1 MNAVA
6 PRDRVTAQCCS
17 WFGIAVLAACSSVAS
32 VNEKAMLVAGPEVQA
47 PAEPI
52 DPLHLLRPNR
62 TEYRIGPRD
71 LLEIEIY
78 ELEEPTKSKLLKVR
92 VSQDGSV
99 LLPLIGNVPAAGS
112 TALEVQQGITE
123 RLGKDFLVNPSV
135 SVVVAEHQARRVTVL
150 GSVKSPGTFRLQENS
165 TTLVDVL
172 ALSGGP
178 DDKAGSVV
186 YVVHAEA
193 TADGAATTTAV
204 AADAS
209 IGPPAPHADPKPPR
223 LLKIDL
229 HDLVERGD
237 LSANCTL
244 EDGDVVHVPPAAQ
257 FFVMGQVANGGAF
270 PLRGD
275 ITLLRAIAL
284 AGGLKEEATPA
295 ATVLIRNSAK
305 GRVTF
310 PIDLN
315 EVEAGSE
322 KDLLMQPDDVLV
334 VSESGA
340 DRFARGFSAFVRGL
354 FTISYG
360 LR

>member
-1 MNAVA
+1 MSAVA
-6 PRDRVTAQCCS
+6 PRGGAATRWLC
-17 WFGIAVLAACSSVAS
+17 WLGLAGLTACSSVAS
-32 VNEKAMLVAGPEVQA
+32 VNEKAMLVAGPEVQS
-47 PAEPI
+47 PTEPI
-52 DPLHLLRPNR
+52 DPLHLLRPGR

-71 LLEIEIY
+71 LLEIEVY

-92 VSQDGSV
+92 VSQDGNV
-99 LLPLIGNVPAAGS
+99 LLPLIGNVAAGGH
-112 TALEVQQGITE
+112 TALEVQQEITE
-123 RLGKDFLVNPSV
+123 RLAADYLVNPSV

-150 GSVKSPGTFRLQENS
+150 GAVKTPGTFRLQENS

-186 YVVHAEA
+186 YVVR
-193 TADGAATTTAV
+193 ADGAMPTAASAV
-204 AADAS
+204 PADAS
-209 IGPPAPHADPKPPR
+209 VSAAGPRDPSQPR

-257 FFVMGQVANGGAF
+257 FFVMGQVTHGGAF

-284 AGGLKEEATPA
+284 AGGLKDEATPG
-295 ATVLIRNSAK
+295 ATALIRNSAK
-305 GRVTF
+305 GRVTI

-322 KDLLMQPDDVLV
+322 KDLLMQADDVLV
-334 VSESGA
+334 VSESGT
-340 DRFARGFSAFVRGL
+340 DRFARGFGTFLRGL
-354 FTISYG
+354 FHVSYG

>member
-1 MNAVA
+1 VNAVA
-6 PRDRVTAQCCS
+6 PRDRVTTCCS

-62 TEYRIGPRD
+62 TEYRIGARD

-123 RLGKDFLVNPSV
+123 RLAKDYLVNPSV

-186 YVVHAEA
+186 YVVRAES
-193 TADGAATTTAV
+193 ADPTIPTVV
-204 AADAS
+204 AAEAS
-209 IGPPAPHADPKPPR
+209 IGPPPRRADPKTPR

-237 LSANCTL
+237 LAANCTL

-257 FFVMGQVANGGAF
+257 FFVMGQVASGGAF

-305 GRVTF
+305 GRVTI
-310 PIDLN
+310 PIDLT

-334 VSESGA
+334 VSESGP
-340 DRFARGFSAFVRGL
+340 DRFARGFSTFLRGL
-354 FTISYG
+354 FHVSYG